1 MEGPLAGVTVADFT
15 WAGVGGYCGL
25 LWAMLGADVIKIET
39 KVRGGTQRASN
50 PARRIGVKSNLA
62 EELSRNKKSV
72 LLNLKTDAGVR
83 LAREIVSRSD
93 LTAENFRP
101 GVMDRLGL
109 GYRDLVRVRPGIVM
123 VSMAANGQTGPDRG
137 IPGYAGIFGA
147 LSGLSS
153 LMGYAGGPPAELRL
167 PSDMLAGTMGA
178 VAGVAGL
185 YRRRVTGQGQYI
197 DCANRESLGT
207 LIGEYFIAASVGREQ
222 TRAGNDVLGRAP
234 YNCYR
239 CADDPA
245 AAGGGT
251 EAERERWLA
260 IGITRDEQW
269 AALAGVLDLGEVAG
283 DPALATAGGRWAR
296 RAAIDA
302 AIAAQAR
309 TRPAGELERALQA
322 AGVPAGVVMRP
333 DDLLADPH
341 LTERGQWDVL
351 DRPDA
356 LPWLTF
362 GVPVRFERAG
372 AAAPYPAPP
381 LGADSTSVLTGLLG
395 YSEDEVAGLVAAEV
409 VA

>member
-50 PARRIGVKSNLA
+50 PARRVGVKSNLA

-83 LAREIVSRSD
+83 LAKEIVSHSD

-109 GYRDLVRVRPGIVM
+109 GYRDLVRVRPDIVM
-123 VSMAANGQTGPDRG
+123 VSMAANGQTGPDRSV
-137 IPGYAGIFGA
+137 PGYAGIFGA

-178 VAGVAGL
+178 VAGVARL

-207 LIGEYFIAASVGREQ
+207 LIGEYFIAASVGGAESRG
-222 TRAGNDVLGRAP
+222 GNEVLGRAP

-245 AAGGGT
+245 AEGGT

-260 IGITRDEQW
+260 IGITRDDQW
-269 AALAGVLDLGEVAG
+269 AALTRVLDLGELAR
-283 DPALATAGGRWAR
+283 DPALATAGERWAR
-296 RAAIDA
+296 RAEIDA
-302 AIAAQAR
+302 VIGQR
-309 TRPAGELERALQA
+309 TRTQSAETLEGQLQA

-333 DDLLADPH
+333 GDLLADAH
-341 LTERGQWDVL
+341 LTERGKWEVL

-362 GVPVRFERAG
+362 GVPVHFERAG
-372 AAAPYPAPP
+372 EAAAYAAPP
-381 LGADSTSVLTGLLG
+381 LGADSMSVLTGLLG
-395 YSEDEVAGLVAAEV
+395 YSEEDVIKLTEAEV